1 MQSER
6 GERLLCMDEPVIGD
20 GAAPLLLARDHKCM
34 QRDMSLSR
42 VVTKVCGIRG
52 TTAPAMLES
61 SPGYAL
67 FTDLRKKM
75 GMTSSQP
82 IPSPSRV
89 ANTSMVASPATK
101 RKAHFSKYTS
111 LTRF

>member
-6 GERLLCMDEPVIGD
+6 GEQLCMDEPVIGD
-20 GAAPLLLARDHKCM
+20 GAAPLLLARDHKRV

-42 VVTKVCGIRG
+42 AVTKVCDIRG
-52 TTAPAMLES
+52 ITAPPMLES

-75 GMTSSQP
+75 GTTSSQP
-82 IPSPSRV
+82 VSSPSRV
-89 ANTSMVASPATK
+89 AKTSMVASPATE

>member
-6 GERLLCMDEPVIGD
+6 GERLLCMDELVIGD
-20 GAAPLLLARDHKCM
+20 GAAPLLLARDHKRM

-42 VVTKVCGIRG
+42 VVTQVCGIRG
-52 TTAPAMLES
+52 ITAPPMLES
-61 SPGYAL
+61 NPGYAL

-82 IPSPSRV
+82 VPSPSRV